1 MVVYGHPFCQAATG
15 TLREQQHHE
24 AEVAAKRI
32 AALEGNVAT
41 LRGIIAKAEALAE
54 QQRQDVATAAKRA
67 DNLVA
72 ELFEATANFS
82 RCPSGSRAPAT
93 DEVRG

>member
-1 MVVYGHPFCQAATG
+1 MDGTFPGQFSISRPRKACASASVVALGD
-15 TLREQQHHE
+15 
-24 AEVAAKRI
+24 KRRDT
-32 AALEGNVAT
+32 A
-41 LRGIIAKAEALAE
+41 RIIAKAEALAE

-72 ELFEATANFS
+72 ELFEAKANFS